1 MTIIYTAEAVEAAEE
16 MREACSRLHDA
27 LDHEPAP
34 SDPAW
39 PDWNDRD
46 YQPAWNR
53 HLLAESLWAHMW
65 PAGHIPHTLDVI
77 ASAYDHPNQ
86 LRESLCAGVFRT
98 RDDRFSASP
107 YLPGR
112 DKAGKWAVGYQP
124 TGDTEVFTVDTDD
137 LAHAQLIV
145 DLITWAETDGARNG
159 ED

>member
-1 MTIIYTAEAVEAAEE
+1 MTIIYTREAVEAAQE
-16 MREACSRLHDA
+16 MRDACQGLAAAVPRD
-27 LDHEPAP
+27 LDTYRA
-34 SDPAW
+34 AW
-39 PDWNDRD
+39 DR
-46 YQPAWNR
+46 
-53 HLLAESLWAHMW
+53 HILAESAWAHMW

-98 RDDRFSASP
+98 RDDRFTASP

-112 DKAGKWAVGYQP
+112 DKAGKWAVEYQP
-124 TGDTEVFTVDTDD
+124 TNCTEVVTVDTDD